1 MSQPTYCFSWC
12 TFHFKLGVIKTIESI
27 PCLQDNYKRLKDKY
41 RLTLKAMLISLR
53 SKFFPCFGYKG
64 SGRTGWG
71 DENILA
77 QASKKDSIWVLR
89 TERIIG
95 AANYSIMFSSVPLLI
110 KQCVLITCFKKHY
123 NVFCQI

>member
-27 PCLQDNYKRLKDKY
+27 TCLQDNYKRLKDKY

-64 SGRTGWG
+64 SGRTRWRN
-71 DENILA
+71 EKTLA
-77 QASKKDSIWVLR
+77 QASKKDSIWVFAQK
-89 TERIIG
+89 EFNG

-110 KQCVLITCFKKHY
+110 KQCVLIICFQKHY

>member
-1 MSQPTYCFSWC
+1 MSQPTYGFSWC
-12 TFHFKLGVIKTIESI
+12 TFHFKLGVIKIIESI

-41 RLTLKAMLISLR
+41 RLTLKTMLISLR

-64 SGRTGWG
+64 SGRTRWG
-71 DENILA
+71 MKNYWLKPQRKTQSEFCA
-77 QASKKDSIWVLR
+77 QK
-89 TERIIG
+89 EFNG